1 MTKSL
6 ATRKLEA
13 EIAAIEINTQKAR
26 LELLEKFEAYETR
39 TSRVFRFTDDV
50 GNETVLAA
58 VEWLDRMVED
68 VDKPAT
74 VAFSSFGGSCF
85 DGLALFDAMEAAR
98 DVGLDLT
105 TVCSGYTASMA
116 SVLMQAGTTR
126 LATPHAWFH
135 IHEPATSLWHGK
147 TSEFRDETRVMEG
160 LWAQDLAIFAKRSH
174 LTAAQLR
181 RRFER
186 KEEWLTATEA
196 LELGLID
203 DISYAEAL

>member
-13 EIAAIEINTQKAR
+13 EIAFVEVQTQKMQLDVMAAY
-26 LELLEKFEAYETR
+26 EAYEAR

-50 GNETVLAA
+50 SNETVLAA

-68 VDKPAT
+68 VGKPAT
-74 VAFSSFGGSCF
+74 VAFSSYGGSTF
-85 DGLALFDAMEAAR
+85 DGLTLYDAMEAAR
-98 DVGLDLT
+98 VVGLDLT

-116 SVLMQAGTTR
+116 SILMQAGTTR

-135 IHEPATSLWHGK
+135 VHEPATSLWHGK
-147 TSEFRDETRVMEG
+147 TADFRDETKILEG
-160 LWAQDLAIFAKRSH
+160 LWEQSLEIFAKRSH

-186 KEEWLTATEA
+186 KEEYLTASEA
-196 LELGLID
+196 LDLGLID
-203 DISYAEAL
+203 DIMDGTI